1 MLTFIGMIFLGVPQN
16 IYHFMEVLH
25 TMTTIIMLVEEVN
38 ATMPQ
43 YLPIVITF
51 MKQIRYVQLMNVT
64 IIILILLIL
73 ISKDAAIQ
81 ELIAMQKDINFIKEN
96 NISQSVNMPE

>member
-1 MLTFIGMIFLGVPQN
+1 MIFLGVPQN

-51 MKQIRYVQLMNVT
+51 MEQIRY
-64 IIILILLIL
+64 
-73 ISKDAAIQ
+73 S
-81 ELIAMQKDINFIKEN
+81 
-96 NISQSVNMPE
+96 S